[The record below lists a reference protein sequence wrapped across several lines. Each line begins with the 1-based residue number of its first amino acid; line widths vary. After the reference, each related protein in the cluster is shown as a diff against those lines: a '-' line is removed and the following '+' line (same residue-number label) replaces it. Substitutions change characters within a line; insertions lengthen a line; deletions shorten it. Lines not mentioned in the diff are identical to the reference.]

1 MNDWKRSNTQNFS
14 WPSWK
19 CFLYVISVFP
29 AYFIFHHLNYPRN
42 RAVMKAGIAIREPPS
57 TYTILKVFT
66 SCYWRKEV
74 LEKMILVLE
83 KSLIFFPK
91 NSVWTVFSFE
101 DEDDY
106 EVRFYFK
113 FFCKYFFKQDT
124 LESFILLFLTRLTW
138 LFLLKE
144 VMAFSHQNYF
154 CSCVHTT
161 F

>member
-1 MNDWKRSNTQNFS
+1 MNDWKCSNTQNFS

-66 SCYWRKEV
+66 SCYWGKEV

-113 FFCKYFFKQDT
+113 FFCFF
-124 LESFILLFLTRLTW
+124 FF
-138 LFLLKE
+138 
-144 VMAFSHQNYF
+144 
-154 CSCVHTT
+154 
-161 F
+161 

>member
-1 MNDWKRSNTQNFS
+1 
-14 WPSWK
+14 
-19 CFLYVISVFP
+19 
-29 AYFIFHHLNYPRN
+29 
-42 RAVMKAGIAIREPPS
+42 MKAGIAIREPPS

-66 SCYWRKEV
+66 SCYWGKEV

-113 FFCKYFFKQDT
+113 FFCKYFF
-124 LESFILLFLTRLTW
+124 
-138 LFLLKE
+138 
-144 VMAFSHQNYF
+144 
-154 CSCVHTT
+154 
-161 F
+161 